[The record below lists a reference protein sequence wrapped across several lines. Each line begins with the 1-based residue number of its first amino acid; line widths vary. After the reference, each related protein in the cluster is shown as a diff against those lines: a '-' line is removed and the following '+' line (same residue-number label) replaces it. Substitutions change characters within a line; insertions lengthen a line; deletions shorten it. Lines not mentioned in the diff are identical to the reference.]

1 MQLRL
6 PDITYFI
13 FPLINPNSY
22 FVISNETNN
31 FVNYTMDIYARKS
44 QVETHVHE
52 HQIALN
58 KLILKE
64 SIYAFEWILITL

>member
-6 PDITYFI
+6 PDIAYFI
-13 FPLINPNSY
+13 FPLTNPNSY

-31 FVNYTMDIYARKS
+31 FVNYTMDTYARKS

-52 HQIALN
+52 HQITLN

-64 SIYAFEWILITL
+64 SIYAFELILITL